1 MEPESGG
8 WTWLLIGVVFVAILG
23 AAILYGI
30 MMTRRRRRDRLTQAR
45 RDEGTRE
52 LYDKSPPCDGAI
64 VGTGPTVSASRSP
77 AVNRSVA
84 ALSCP
89 LS

>member
-52 LYDKSPPCDGAI
+52 LYDKSPPPKAPPEKGDG
-64 VGTGPTVSASRSP
+64 
-77 AVNRSVA
+77 
-84 ALSCP
+84 
-89 LS
+89 